1 MTLAAGKQETSV
13 YGLCTVYLDVFGEHH
28 VDEPLKV
35 LDSLCT
41 DIILGIDFLSKHK
54 SLGTWNLE
62 MAVVTLINTAGGAKE
77 AALKLSTRVC
87 SPEYQG
93 TRPPWDI
100 SG

>member
-54 SLGTWNLE
+54 SLQINLGGGGTEITVNNKSKFCNLT
-62 MAVVTLINTAGGAKE
+62 AVNRE
-77 AALKLSTRVC
+77 
-87 SPEYQG
+87 
-93 TRPPWDI
+93 
-100 SG
+100 